1 MDFDINKQM
10 KEDEKAFGTL
20 EQRNIIYKEHLMPLK
35 AKISQILL
43 YDVEVANALLQKYLS
58 IEKNEDRSITEIM
71 AHIAD
76 LEDEIQEYEDNKGKE
91 ELFREQSTVISTQLD
106 DLKENSEEI
115 DIKDFE
121 SRFSDIRE
129 LYNKNLENYSYKD
142 RSVVETKI
150 SEVQAKLIIRRV
162 RSGVL
167 DLHKEISKD
176 DIAGLT
182 MVINNNIFNLM
193 KNPNS
198 DVQNIVNEIKYKM
211 IDRTDIVYD
220 PEIWGLLD
228 SALTGK
234 GKAEP
239 RRVESE
245 TTKIN
250 TSNALVPIMP
260 KKHKGFALPNLGEL
274 FGRNVIKIGDQRM
287 KVATTVQIGDM
298 TVNVKDLSGIDL
310 YWLAEHVS
318 QQMLI
323 DIEDKQLRKEGKG
336 TIKQKYMP
344 DSKTPIYDEFEKI
357 GKLYHDDEYVF
368 YNESGTK
375 LYYRYSHRVGYE
387 YNKCLENENQDYIE
401 GSSEKFEPIDKNFN
415 IINYA
420 KLIDKLTNGDLQQQL
435 LNELGV
441 CIEKQILRN
450 DKGKAGYIMM
460 DEREKIIRKLPI
472 LRNLSKSYNRVM
484 QQIEETKMDFGGQEK
499 AKRDEFY
506 QKNQFKDDLKVSGEQ
521 ESLFGQGLLEEWELG
536 NQGKSNEENGD
547 GTGYRGY

>member
-20 EQRNIIYKEHLMPLK
+20 EQRNIIYKKYLVPLK

-43 YDVEVANALLQKYLS
+43 YDVETANTLLQKYLK
-58 IEKNEDRSITEIM
+58 IEKNEDRAITAIM
-71 AHIAD
+71 ADIAD
-76 LEDEIQEYEDNKGKE
+76 LEADIQEYEDNKGKE
-91 ELFREQSTVISTQLD
+91 ELFKEQSIVISNQLD

-121 SRFSDIRE
+121 NRFSDIRE
-129 LYNKNLENYSYKD
+129 LYNKNLEKYSYKD
-142 RSVVETKI
+142 RSVIETKI

-162 RSGVL
+162 RLGAL
-167 DLHKEISKD
+167 DLHKEISED
-176 DIAGLT
+176 DVAGLT
-182 MVINNNIFNLM
+182 MVINNSIFTLM
-193 KNPNS
+193 QNQNS
-198 DVQNIVNEIKYKM
+198 NVQNIINEIKYKM
-211 IDRTDIVYD
+211 IDRTDVVYD
-220 PEIWGLLD
+220 PEIWSLLD

-234 GKAEP
+234 EKAEP

-245 TTKIN
+245 TTKIS

-260 KKHKGFALPNLGEL
+260 KKHKGFSLPNLGEL

-310 YWLAEHVS
+310 YWLAEQVP

-323 DIEDKQLRKEGKG
+323 DIEDEQLRKEGKG

-375 LYYRYSHRVGYE
+375 LYYRYSECH
-387 YNKCLENENQDYIE
+387 KCLENENQDYIE
-401 GSSEKFEPIDKNFN
+401 GSSERFEPIDKNFN

-450 DKGKAGYIMM
+450 DKGKSSYIMM

-506 QKNQFKDDLKVSGEQ
+506 QKNQFKDDLKVSDKQG
-521 ESLFGQGLLEEWELG
+521 SLFVQELLEAWELG
-536 NQGKSNEENGD
+536 KQGKTNED
-547 GTGYRGY
+547 GTGYRGGE

>member
-20 EQRNIIYKEHLMPLK
+20 EQRNIIYKKYLVPLK

-43 YDVEVANALLQKYLS
+43 YDVETANTLLQKYLK
-58 IEKNEDRSITEIM
+58 IEKNEDRAITAIM
-71 AHIAD
+71 ADIAD
-76 LEDEIQEYEDNKGKE
+76 LEADIQEYEDNKGKE
-91 ELFREQSTVISTQLD
+91 ELFKEQSIVISNQLD

-121 SRFSDIRE
+121 NRFSYIRE
-129 LYNKNLENYSYKD
+129 LYNKNLEKYSYKD
-142 RSVVETKI
+142 RSVIETKI

-162 RSGVL
+162 RLGAL
-167 DLHKEISKD
+167 DLHKEISED
-176 DIAGLT
+176 DVAGLT
-182 MVINNNIFNLM
+182 MVINNSIFTLM
-193 KNPNS
+193 QNQNS
-198 DVQNIVNEIKYKM
+198 NVQNIINEIKYKM
-211 IDRTDIVYD
+211 IDRTDVVYD
-220 PEIWGLLD
+220 PEIWSLLD

-234 GKAEP
+234 EKAEP

-245 TTKIN
+245 TTKIS

-260 KKHKGFALPNLGEL
+260 KKHKGFSLPNLGEL

-310 YWLAEHVS
+310 YWLAEQVP

-323 DIEDKQLRKEGKG
+323 DIEDEQLRKEGKG

-375 LYYRYSHRVGYE
+375 LYYRYSECH
-387 YNKCLENENQDYIE
+387 KCLENENQDYIE
-401 GSSEKFEPIDKNFN
+401 GSSERFEPIDKNFN

-450 DKGKAGYIMM
+450 DKGKSSYIMM

-506 QKNQFKDDLKVSGEQ
+506 QKNQFKDDLKVSDKQG
-521 ESLFGQGLLEEWELG
+521 SLFVQELLEAWELG
-536 NQGKSNEENGD
+536 KQGKTNED
-547 GTGYRGY
+547 GTGYRGGE